1 MSNVGSLENH
11 RFRRKLVEIRRVNL
25 YAPVAS
31 KCIGPLLVG
40 QKENQVRLAFCGH
53 DFFRSRTKSA
63 LGGVCNDSAVAV
75 ALRATRALPTGKR
88 LQKRARPSLSFRP
101 KCPTV
106 AGSRFPLNR
115 NWLQMISR
123 DSSTPLGMT

>member
-25 YAPVAS
+25 DAPVAS
-31 KCIGPLLVG
+31 KCIGSLLVG

-63 LGGVCNDSAVAV
+63 LIHICNRQS
-75 ALRATRALPTGKR
+75 LRLSLLKGEGWGEGKDLR
-88 LQKRARPSLSFRP
+88 NSS
-101 KCPTV
+101 
-106 AGSRFPLNR
+106 SDPLTSI
-115 NWLQMISR
+115 IS
-123 DSSTPLGMT
+123 PF

>member
-25 YAPVAS
+25 YAPAAG

-63 LGGVCNDSAVAV
+63 LIHICNRAVCS
-75 ALRATRALPTGKR
+75 PFPSKGSGWGEGKD
-88 LQKRARPSLSFRP
+88 LTNSSSDPLTSILS
-101 KCPTV
+101 
-106 AGSRFPLNR
+106 
-115 NWLQMISR
+115 
-123 DSSTPLGMT
+123 